1 MRPDLEL
8 FVRGTRPLSTGRPR
22 IRWLMARAAVI
33 ATAIAVAVPGSA
45 SAQLPLPTNDPTK
58 VANPSSTVPVGTQ
71 AVGGVKGVASVGAT
85 GVAEY
90 EVPLTV
96 VPGRAGFEPKLSLK
110 YSSQSGNGQLGMGFN
125 LSGLSQISLCA
136 KSVADDQV
144 AQGVQ
149 FTGVGPFCLDG
160 QRLIAKTGQYGA
172 NGTEYRTL
180 PDTHV
185 QVKSFRAAGTPSS
198 EIGPTFF
205 EVRRPDGRVET
216 YGDTFSDNARARVA
230 SGNQIVNTA
239 WQVQWA
245 RDRSDNEIKFEYGR
259 RTVSA
264 SNPSEVER
272 WIEKISYGRVGQM
285 DRLVEFGYETRP
297 DPRYGYSLGQPREST
312 KRLKTV
318 TMNLLDGAAKK
329 RAREYSFSYQN
340 DGTTKNS
347 KLGTLRECGVIA
359 SDCKRDTHFTWTLGS
374 EGFAP
379 GKAQTTPA
387 GESLVP
393 PSVNSQLITADFDA
407 DGLTDLAWPDAADW
421 RYLLAKPISGGVIY
435 RSKAAGPANSAGVAA
450 TAWPLD
456 YDGDGRVDL
465 LRRSWPSDAGWRPL
479 LTKSPGQGPT
489 VLISTPFVGGFNHND
504 ADAGALPGD
513 FDGDGY
519 QDVIE
524 YARKAGTNLWNRS
537 WRRNTGTVTPA
548 IDGTPPFDSEA
559 FSGQLDL
566 GLSSEN
572 PAGLTVADVFG
583 DGRDQLLFGVDG
595 QLIAKDIAKGTTVDT
610 KLPSNVLK
618 LDKQWLDLNND
629 GLTDLL
635 TNGTA
640 SGVEESVL
648 YYWLNTGRGFG
659 GAKPAG
665 VSADGFARALVV
677 DYDGDGTRDL
687 LVPRP
692 ATGGQTVPSWVGLDV
707 VRAKATAA
715 DALTLN
721 RLATAISF
729 EAMTTAAYKL
739 QGPRTVD
746 ANGDG
751 LTDVLLVNR
760 PPAGTSGSP
769 TLQLFLHKTDGGVA
783 GARHDLLWQVYEGD
797 QNPKGPIGSLP
808 PTVEFRYSPLTN
820 TAVYDRGSCARATG
834 FACQFGGGAYVVEK
848 VLRDSGVD
856 DHTQMVSEYFYR
868 DGRTDRFRRQ
878 SLGFAERRVISYPSD
893 ESGQRITE
901 RSFYDNTARWI
912 SPQLQERWIIT
923 PLSGGLKRLELTR
936 NDWAKRTTGAG
947 NQLFFHYPSETRQR
961 SYEFTGIANLAVM
974 TPSEFIALNKKSF
987 KATTTMVSGMDEYGN
1002 AGTTVTRRVAV
1013 DKVQENKTTL
1023 TLTPDLDVANWLVNR
1038 PKKIVEADQS
1048 VDQATGT
1055 FRPAQ
1060 TRTRS
1065 YTYEGPTSR
1074 VDTVKTYGSDA
1085 APGRQLL
1092 TSFDYASGNVVRR
1105 TTTDLGTGET
1115 RETTYAHDGF
1125 GYPHATQNGKS
1136 QTAYTGFDPVLG
1148 VLKVAVDINGLRT
1161 DHTYD
1166 TVGRL
1171 VKTRTPSGVERTVN
1185 FTQVPVGIENLLQV
1199 EVKDGSGA
1207 VTQSVADR
1215 LGRSVTQ
1222 RFKARDNGMRQRL
1235 LTYDGR
1241 GRLASETTFHP
1252 VGTVM
1257 TEKTKYGYDNADRMV
1272 SMREPYTTAPATWSY
1287 SELTVTSTDARGNI
1301 KVSTVNQNGQVVRQV
1316 DDDATPTPPTRSY
1329 VYGSFGTLLS
1339 TRNSAAAGSETRYGY
1354 DDLGAQVTRTD
1365 GERGTASYAYNA
1377 FGDVVGID
1385 DANGRHAAV
1394 TYDVLGRET
1403 LRSTSKNGIVTST
1416 TTRIWDSAGGRT
1428 FRGALMQVTADER
1441 IIPKAAA
1448 VVTTDYSYDAFGRLD
1463 LVSQTLPRT
1472 ASPTA
1477 PLETLSADYD
1487 FDKFGRLTTLTYPK
1501 LKGQTEGTK
1510 VQYAY
1515 GAPGTTNGQLSSV
1528 TSGAATLWTADEVDT
1543 QGRLVSEES
1552 GDGVTTSRTLGWD
1565 GRVLD
1570 VKSLTSSTDVHPSKV
1585 LFGEQY
1591 TYDDN
1596 GNLESRVQ
1604 GPVTEKFTYD
1614 QLNRL
1619 AAGKT
1624 YDSATGA
1631 VFQTDDWHYDKLGS
1645 LTSSE
1650 LRGTYTYGDP
1660 SRPTQVTKVTGGL
1673 FGTRAYGYDP
1683 VGNQTVRP
1691 DAKLTYNDRNLPVL
1705 LAPTSGT
1712 ATSFSYDGNGER
1724 VRSSGSR
1731 GTTTYLP
1738 DLYERHESTAGT
1750 EHRLLVE
1757 VEGRDVATFVY
1768 QEAVGAAGVTKQPT
1782 LYPHGDHLGSTRL
1795 VTTNKS
1801 VTDSAFQAIPVE
1813 TRSYDVLGKRRSPD
1827 LTRGDDQYTNGIEP
1841 RALDQGFTSH
1851 DDDDDAGLVNMRA
1864 RLYDPLLGRF
1874 TTPDALA
1881 AGANPTQMFNRYTY
1895 VSNNPLRYTDPTG
1908 RAECDAGSHCDIEV
1922 CPPGETT
1929 CAGGTSPEAGTSA
1942 PSDGS
1947 CPAGELCADEVVIV
1961 GPTQPVGDPAPGPYH
1976 GGQPGSHEPG
1986 GPDETS
1992 GDGCG
1997 RTHTCHETEDP
2008 DEESKQ
2014 CEPLCRDGFGYKN
2027 PGSQPTQTNTV
2038 TPTGS
2043 DGNQATTDVK
2053 PDADGYVVPK
2063 RTRDTDKSMGADGV
2077 TYPSEAAAAAT
2088 ELANNLDAIG
2098 KGTSKNP
2105 IAAGGVVAVW
2115 AVSGST
2121 ANMAKA
2127 AKAAEPVWGLVKG
2140 TSSMAEATGGGWDR
2154 GVSVSGSHVDSMW
2167 GPMHHGSTVEM
2178 RPVR

>member
-1 MRPDLEL
+1 M
-8 FVRGTRPLSTGRPR
+8 
-22 IRWLMARAAVI
+22 I

-45 SAQLPLPTNDPTK
+45 SAQLPLPTKDPAK
-58 VANPSSTVPVGTQ
+58 VANPSSTVPVGAQ
-71 AVGGVKGVASVGAT
+71 AVGGVKGSASVSAT

-96 VPGRAGFEPKLSLK
+96 VPGRAGFGPNLSVK

-149 FTGVGPFCLDG
+149 FNGFGPFCLDG

-198 EIGPTFF
+198 EIGPTYF

-230 SGNQIVNTA
+230 AGNQIVNTA
-239 WQVQWA
+239 WHIQWS

-259 RTVSA
+259 RTAAA
-264 SNPSEVER
+264 SNPSEIER
-272 WIEKISYGRVGQM
+272 WIDRISYGRVGQM

-297 DPRYGYSLGQPREST
+297 DPRFGYSLGQPREST
-312 KRLKTV
+312 KRLKSV
-318 TMNLLDGAAKK
+318 TMSLLDGVEKK
-329 RAREYSFSYQN
+329 RAREYSFSYLN
-340 DGTTKNS
+340 DGATKNS
-347 KLGTLRECGVIA
+347 KLATLRECGVIA
-359 SDCKRDTHFTWTLGS
+359 SDCKRDTHFTWSLGS
-374 EGFAP
+374 EGFAA
-379 GKAQTTPA
+379 GKAQTTPS
-387 GESLVP
+387 GGSLVP
-393 PSVNSQLITADFDA
+393 PSVNSQLIAADFDA
-407 DGLTDLAWPDAADW
+407 DGRSDLAWPDASNW
-421 RYLLAKPISGGVIY
+421 KYLLAQPTSGSQIYTTKLSGPENSLGV
-435 RSKAAGPANSAGVAA
+435 GA

-456 YDGDGRVDL
+456 YDGDGRVDMV
-465 LRRSWPSDAGWRPL
+465 RRSWPGDPSWKVL
-479 LTKSPGQGPT
+479 LTKLVGHGPT
-489 VLISTPFVGGFNHND
+489 TLVSTPFTGGLNHND
-504 ADAGALPGD
+504 PDAGAIPGD

-524 YARKAGTNLWNRS
+524 YARQPGTNLWNRW
-537 WRRNTGTVTPA
+537 WRRNSGTVSPGIDSATPY
-548 IDGTPPFDSEA
+548 DTQA
-559 FSGQLDL
+559 FSVPLDA

-572 PAGLTVADVFG
+572 PASLTVADVFG

-640 SGVEESVL
+640 SGVKEPKL
-648 YYWLNTGRGFG
+648 YYWLNTGRGFS
-659 GAKPAG
+659 GAKSAG

-692 ATGGQTVPSWVGLDV
+692 ATGGQIVPLWVGLDV

-715 DALTLN
+715 DALSFN
-721 RLATAISF
+721 RLATTVSF
-729 EAMTTAAYKL
+729 EAMPTEAFRL

-760 PPAGTSGSP
+760 PSVGTSGTP
-769 TLQLFLHKTDGGVA
+769 TLQLFLHKTDGGVS

-848 VLRDSGVD
+848 VLRDSGID

-893 ESGQRITE
+893 HPDQRITE
-901 RSFYDNTARWI
+901 RAFYDNTVRWS
-912 SPQLQERWIIT
+912 SPRLEERWIIT
-923 PLSGGLKRLELTR
+923 PLSGGRKRLER
-936 NDWAKRTTGAG
+936 AENDWANRTTGSG
-947 NQLFFHYPSETRQR
+947 SQLFFSYPSETRQR
-961 SYEFTGIANLAVM
+961 SYEFPDVANLAVM
-974 TPSEFIALNKKSF
+974 TPSQFTVLNKKAF
-987 KATTTMVSGMDEYGN
+987 RAITTLVSGMDEYGN
-1002 AGTTVTRRVAV
+1002 AGTTVTRRVAI

-1060 TRTRS
+1060 TRTSS
-1065 YTYEGPTSR
+1065 YTYEGPTKR
-1074 VDTVKTYGSDA
+1074 VDTLKTYGSDA

-1092 TSFDYASGNVVRR
+1092 TSFDYSSGNVIRR
-1105 TTTDLGTGET
+1105 TMTDLGTGDA

-1125 GYPHATQNGKS
+1125 GYLHATQNGKS
-1136 QTAYTGFDPVLG
+1136 QTAYTGYDPVLG

-1166 TVGRL
+1166 TLGRL
-1171 VKTRTPSGVERTVN
+1171 VKTRTPSGVERTMT
-1185 FTQVPVGIENLLQV
+1185 FTQVPVGTENLLQI

-1215 LGRSVTQ
+1215 LGRPVTE

-1241 GRLASETTFHP
+1241 GRLAFDTTFHP
-1252 VGTVM
+1252 VGTVV
-1257 TEKTKYGYDNADRMV
+1257 TEKTKYGYDNADRIV
-1272 SMREPYTTAPATWSY
+1272 SVREPYTAAPATWSY
-1287 SELTVTSTDARGNI
+1287 SELTTTSTDARGNT
-1301 KVSTVNQNGQVVRQV
+1301 KSSTVNQNGQVVRQV
-1316 DDDATPTPPTRSY
+1316 DDDGTSTPPTRTY

-1339 TRNSAAAGSETRYGY
+1339 TRNSAVAGSETRYEY
-1354 DDLGAQVTRTD
+1354 DALGAQVTRTD
-1365 GERGTASYAYNA
+1365 GERGKTSYAYNA
-1377 FGDVVGID
+1377 FGAVIGID
-1385 DANGRHAAV
+1385 DANGRHAAI

-1403 LRSTSKNGIVTST
+1403 LRSTSKNGIGTST
-1416 TTRIWDSAGGRT
+1416 TTHTWDTAGGRT

-1441 IIPKAAA
+1441 IIPKAMA

-1463 LVSQTLPRT
+1463 LVSQTLPQT

-1487 FDKFGRLTTLTYPK
+1487 FDKFGRLSTLRYPK

-1515 GAPGTTNGQLSSV
+1515 GAPETTNGQLSGV

-1543 QGRLVSEES
+1543 QGRLVGEES

-1570 VKSLTSSTDVHPSKV
+1570 IKSLTSSTDIHPNKV

-1591 TYDDN
+1591 TYDDQR
-1596 GNLESRVQ
+1596 NLESRVQ
-1604 GPVTEKFTYD
+1604 GAVTERFTYD

-1619 AAGKT
+1619 ATGKT
-1624 YDSATGA
+1624 YNSTTGA
-1631 VFQTDDWHYDKLGS
+1631 VFQTDDWHYDKLGNLS
-1645 LTSSE
+1645 SSE

-1673 FGTRAYGYDP
+1673 FGTRSYGYDP

-1705 LAPTSGT
+1705 LAPASGT

-1724 VRSSGSR
+1724 VRSSGNR

-1738 DLYERHESTAGT
+1738 GLYERQQSAAGT
-1750 EHRLLVE
+1750 EHRLRVQ
-1757 VEGRDVATFVY
+1757 VEGRDVATLVY

-1813 TRSYDVLGKRRSPD
+1813 TRSYDVLGKRRNPD
-1827 LTRGDDQYTNGIEP
+1827 LTRGDDQYTNGIQP
-1841 RALDQGFTSH
+1841 RVLNQGFTSH

-1864 RLYDPLLGRF
+1864 RLYDPDLGRF
-1874 TTPDALA
+1874 TTPDAFA

-1895 VSNNPLRYTDPTG
+1895 VSNNALRYTDPTG
-1908 RAECDAGSHCDIEV
+1908 RAECDAGSHCDLEV
-1922 CPPGETT
+1922 CPPEMTT
-1929 CAGGTSPEAGTSA
+1929 CIGGTSSGDGAGGTGT
-1942 PSDGS
+1942 PSDGD
-1947 CPAGELCADEVVIV
+1947 CPPGALCADEVVVV
-1961 GPTQPVGDPAPGPYH
+1961 GRPEKPVGDPAPGPYH

-1997 RTHTCHETEDP
+1997 RTHTCHDIEDP
-2008 DEESKQ
+2008 DEDPDKESKK

-2038 TPTGS
+2038 TPAGS
-2043 DGNQATTDVK
+2043 GGNQAATDVK
-2053 PDADGYVVPK
+2053 PDADGYVVPT

-2077 TYPSEAAAAAT
+2077 TYPSAAAAAAT
-2088 ELANNLDAIG
+2088 ELANQLDAIAE
-2098 KGTSKNP
+2098 GTRKNP
-2105 IAAGGVVAVW
+2105 VAGTWVSIAAATGASP
-2115 AVSGST
+2115 AE
-2121 ANMAKA
+2121 MAEA
-2127 AKAAEPVWGLVKG
+2127 AKAAAPLWGVARWA
-2140 TSSMAEATGGGWDR
+2140 SPMAEANGGWR
-2154 GVSVSGSHVDSMW
+2154 PGIGISGGVFSGYSGVMQ
-2167 GPMHHGSTVEM
+2167 HGNTTT
-2178 RPVR
+2178 R